1 MINNNE
7 KEILNSKIKDKS
19 KKKIYFLILYLLFMV
34 DFIARVG
41 INSILPI
48 IQSDMKLNDSQIGII
63 SGVVLLGMAIFVL
76 PISILGEKK
85 STKKAIT
92 ISSII
97 WGIGSLFSGVATNFF
112 QLSMSRFFVGI
123 GNSAFAPLATSTLT
137 SLYDKS
143 KWGKIIGFFNTAMVL
158 GGAIGAI
165 VFVKISESIGWRNAF
180 YIIGIISI
188 VLSIFSLIIPDNN
201 INISKEKKIKTK
213 FIMKSVLENKALII
227 MCLGAG
233 IAIMAL
239 NGLNAWLSVYFV
251 REMGISITNTALVV
265 SFMSIFSIIGFPIGG
280 VLLDIFYKKNK
291 NSRILI
297 PAICITLCGI
307 LYLLG
312 FYFKILPLII
322 LAATVYTLGG
332 TAFHTASQELVPKN
346 LKSVSYATYVLFI
359 QFLGA
364 IGPILVGV
372 ISQYFNLRTALISIQ
387 ILFLISALILFRCSF
402 LYIKYYEKARKDE
415 EKMGSNYKE

>member
-1 MINNNE
+1 MIINNE
-7 KEILNSKIKDKS
+7 KEGLSSKVKYKS
-19 KKKIYFLILYLLFMV
+19 KKKLYFLILYLLFMV

-48 IQSDMKLNDSQIGII
+48 IQIDMKLSDSQIGII
-63 SGVVLLGMAIFVL
+63 SGVVLFGMAIFVL

-97 WGIGSLFSGVATNFF
+97 WGVGSLFSGVATNFF
-112 QLSMSRFFVGI
+112 QLSISRFFVGM
-123 GNSAFAPLATSTLT
+123 GNSAFAPLATSTIT

-143 KWGKIIGFFNTAMVL
+143 KWGKVIGLFNTAMVL

-165 VFVKISESIGWRNAF
+165 VFVKLSGTIGWRNTF
-180 YIIGIISI
+180 YIVGIISI
-188 VLSIFSLIIPDNN
+188 LLSIFSLIIPDNN
-201 INISKEKKIKTK
+201 KTINKEKDNKIKTK
-213 FIMKSVLENKALII
+213 FIIKSVLENKALII

-251 REMGISITNTALVV
+251 REMGISISNTALVV

-297 PAICITLCGI
+297 PAICIALCGI

-322 LAATVYTLGG
+322 LAATVYTFGG

-346 LKSVSYATYVLFI
+346 LKSVSYAVYVLFI

-364 IGPILVGV
+364 IGPILVGF
-372 ISQYFNLRTALISIQ
+372 ISQYFDLRTALISIQ
-387 ILFLISALILFRCSF
+387 ILFLISAIILFRCSF
-402 LYIKYYEKARKDE
+402 LYVKYYKKAREEE
-415 EKMGSNYKE
+415 EKVKI